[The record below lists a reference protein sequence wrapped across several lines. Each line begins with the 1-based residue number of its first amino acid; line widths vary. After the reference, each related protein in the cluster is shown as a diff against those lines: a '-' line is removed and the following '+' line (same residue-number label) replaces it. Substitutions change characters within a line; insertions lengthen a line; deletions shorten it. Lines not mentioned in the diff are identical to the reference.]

1 MQSTTGMISQLKN
14 RLVNFG
20 AILIVVK
27 QSSRSRG
34 YVGDGKLSLR
44 SGIDIW

>member
-1 MQSTTGMISQLKN
+1 MQSTTGIIFQLKN
-14 RLVNFG
+14 RLGNFG

-27 QSSRSRG
+27 QSSRSRW
-34 YVGDGKLSLR
+34 YVSDGELSLR